1 MSDAAAPAPT
11 PTPNPFDGVNITE
24 LIANVSALSSTNN
37 IDQGH
42 TAWILVSTALVFIM
56 IPGVGYFYSGM
67 ARSKNALSLIMLSV
81 LSLAVVS
88 VQWWAIGFSLAFG
101 PGTSGYIGNLNHA
114 FFMGVGTEPLNGVT
128 NVPGIVFAMY
138 QCMFAA
144 ITPALAIGSAAE
156 RGRIFPSIFFIFI
169 WSTIVYDPIAY
180 WTWNVNGWSAKLG
193 GLDFAGGTPVHISSG
208 AAALAY
214 ALILGKRTGHG
225 TDEFKPHNIA
235 NVVLGAVLLW
245 FGWFGF
251 NGGSALDSTSRAG
264 MACAVTN
271 LAAAVGGLT
280 WCLLDYRL
288 EKKLSALSFCSG
300 AVAGLVAITPG
311 SGYVGTP
318 AAVAFGVV
326 SGILCNLAVKLKH
339 IFDFDDALDVF
350 AVHGVGG
357 IIGNVLTGIFADAN
371 IVALDGIV
379 IPGGWINQHW
389 AQLGYQIA
397 DSVTGVSYSFV
408 VTYLIL
414 FIMDKIPGLSLR
426 ADPESEAKGL
436 DETELG
442 ELAYYHV
449 DRLVAVNTR
458 TGETKTVKEETIHQ
472 QNDTNAT
479 IV

>member
-1 MSDAAAPAPT
+1 MAATAPT
-11 PTPNPFDGVNITE
+11 PAVNLTE
-24 LIANVSALSSTNN
+24 LAANVSSLMSNN
-37 IDQGH
+37 DIDQGH
-42 TAWILVSTALVFIM
+42 TAWIMVSTALVFIM

-101 PGTSGYIGNLNHA
+101 PGKSHFIGNLNHA
-114 FFMGVGTEPLNGVT
+114 FFMGVGIEPLNGASKI
-128 NVPGIVFAMY
+128 PGIVFAMY

-156 RGRIFPSIFFIFI
+156 RGRIFPSILFIFI

-180 WTWNVNGWSAKLG
+180 WTWNVEGWSAQLG

-235 NVVLGAVLLW
+235 NVVLGTVLLW

-251 NGGSALDSTSRAG
+251 NGGSALNSTSRAA
-264 MACAVTN
+264 MAMAVTN

-318 AAVAFGVV
+318 AAVAFGFIA
-326 SGILCNLAVKLKH
+326 GILCNLAVKLKH

-357 IIGNVLTGIFADAN
+357 VVGNILTGIFAETG
-371 IVALDGIV
+371 VPSLDGTV
-379 IPGGWINQHW
+379 LPGGWLSGHW
-389 AQLGYQIA
+389 VQIGYQIA

-449 DRLVAVNTR
+449 DRLVAINTR

>member
-1 MSDAAAPAPT
+1 MGDEAAP
-11 PTPNPFDGVNITE
+11 NITAIDE
-24 LIANVSALSSTNN
+24 AVAGLTDPSN
-37 IDQGH
+37 INQGH
-42 TAWILVSTALVFIM
+42 AAWLLTSSAFVFIM

-67 ARSKNALSLIMLSV
+67 ARSKNALSLIMLSC
-81 LSLAVVS
+81 LSVAVVS
-88 VQWWAIGFSLAFG
+88 VQWWAIGFSLTFG
-101 PGTSGYIGNLNHA
+101 PAPSKFIGNLKHA
-114 FFMGVGTEPLNGVT
+114 FFMDVGNEPLNGAVKI
-128 NVPGIVFAMY
+128 PGIVFAMY

-156 RGRIFPSIFFIFI
+156 RGRIFPAIFFIFI
-169 WSTIVYDPIAY
+169 WSTIVYDPIAC
-180 WTWNVNGWSAKLG
+180 WTWNANGWSYLMG

-214 ALILGKRTGHG
+214 CLIVGKRTGHG

-251 NGGSALDSTSRAG
+251 NGGSALNSTARAG
-264 MACAVTN
+264 MAFAVTN
-271 LAAAVGGLT
+271 LSAAVGGLT

-288 EKKLSALSFCSG
+288 EKKLSALGFCSG

-311 SGYVGTP
+311 SGFVGTP
-318 AAVAFGVV
+318 AACLFGFCA
-326 SGILCNLAVKLKH
+326 GIFCNFAVKLKH

-357 IIGNVLTGIFADAN
+357 IVGNLLTGIFAQQSIA
-371 IVALDGIV
+371 ALDATV
-379 IPGGWINQHW
+379 IKGGWLDGNWVQF
-389 AQLGYQIA
+389 GYQAA
-397 DSVTGVSYSFV
+397 DSVAGLAYSFV
-408 VTYLIL
+408 VTSLIL
-414 FIMDKIPGLSLR
+414 FVMDKIPGLSLR
-426 ADPESEAKGL
+426 ADAESEAKGL